1 MRWMWIDRVVEL
13 VPRQRLVAI
22 KNVSLAEE
30 HLHDHFPARAGPAP
44 RPAVPVMPA
53 SLIVEGLA
61 QSGGILVGHAYAFRH
76 KVILAKI
83 NRVELSRE
91 ATPGSTLRYT
101 ALAQRLDEQGGAVSL
116 RVELL
121 DHSAPT
127 NAAPTSSAPDSPAP
141 GRAATAHA
149 GAFEEIGSAELM
161 FSHLDQN
168 MGAAGQA
175 GVDFPAHNFVFGEQ
189 FKTLLRSSG
198 IAVPGE

>member
-13 VPRQRLVAI
+13 VPRVRLVAI

-30 HLHDHFPARAGPAP
+30 HLHDHFPAHPGPPP

-53 SLIVEGLA
+53 SLIIEGLA
-61 QSGGILVGHAYAFRH
+61 QSGGVLVGHAYDFRH

-101 ALAQRLDEQGGAVSL
+101 AHAERLDEQGGAVRL
-116 RVELL
+116 GVELL
-121 DHSAPT
+121 DHAG
-127 NAAPTSSAPDSPAP
+127 PDP
-141 GRAATAHA
+141 
-149 GAFEEIGSAELM
+149 AFETIGSAELM